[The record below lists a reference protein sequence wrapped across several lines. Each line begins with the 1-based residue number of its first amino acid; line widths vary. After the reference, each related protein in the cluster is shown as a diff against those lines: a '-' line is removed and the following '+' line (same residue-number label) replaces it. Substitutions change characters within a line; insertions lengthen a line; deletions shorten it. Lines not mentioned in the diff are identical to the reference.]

1 MISIG
6 TVGSIIERGNSM
18 SIEEVN
24 SRSIDITTL
33 REFSIELHMCLHD
46 PIRSNQCNKANDIN
60 T

>member
-6 TVGSIIERGNSM
+6 IVRSIIDRGDSR

-33 REFSIELHMCLHD
+33 REFSIDLHMCLCD
-46 PIRSNQCNKANDIN
+46 PD
-60 T
+60 